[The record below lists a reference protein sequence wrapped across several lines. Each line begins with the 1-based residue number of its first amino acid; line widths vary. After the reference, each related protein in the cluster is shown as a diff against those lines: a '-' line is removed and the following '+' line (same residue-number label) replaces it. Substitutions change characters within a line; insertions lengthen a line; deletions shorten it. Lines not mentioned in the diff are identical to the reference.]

1 MTVQDTTTAAPGSK
15 STMDAAE
22 DAARDVKNEALH
34 AAKDLRDAA
43 IEETR
48 NGEEHAKDGFA
59 DEVSSVGSALRR
71 ASDELRQG
79 SPQERTF
86 GYAAN
91 SLADLSDVVRDK
103 DIAEIVEDISGF
115 ARRNPF
121 AFLGGAA
128 LLGFAGI
135 RAARAS
141 QRSPSNASSAVSE
154 PYGQGGTS

>member
-43 IEETR
+43 FEETR
-48 NGEEHAKDGFA
+48 NRAEHVKDGFA

-86 GYAAN
+86 GHMADA
-91 SLADLSDVVRDK
+91 LADMINKRK
-103 DIAEIVEDISGF
+103 
-115 ARRNPF
+115 R
-121 AFLGGAA
+121 
-128 LLGFAGI
+128 
-135 RAARAS
+135 
-141 QRSPSNASSAVSE
+141 
-154 PYGQGGTS
+154 